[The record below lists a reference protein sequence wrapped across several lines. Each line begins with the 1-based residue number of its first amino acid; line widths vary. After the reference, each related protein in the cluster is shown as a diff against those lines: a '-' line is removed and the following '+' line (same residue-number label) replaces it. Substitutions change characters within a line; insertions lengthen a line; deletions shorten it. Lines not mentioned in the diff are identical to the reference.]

1 MASMTIKQLA
11 DSIGV
16 SKTAVRKKMDDA
28 FRDAYITKGDDG
40 SLLVSETG
48 CEEMQKRFAK
58 TTENHR
64 ELSENTENQFAET
77 GAETTGNQ
85 GFQLVIETLRE
96 QLAAKDAQIAALNE
110 RLAEASATITETARA
125 LSQAQLSLQA
135 EQKLHYETMQLKAP
149 EETVTVEPKP
159 VPEEKPKA
167 EATRKPPEQKRKQE
181 QVTTKKK
188 EGLISRLLGR
198 NRRV

>member
-16 SKTAVRKKMDDA
+16 SKTAVRKKMDDE
-28 FRDAYITKGDDG
+28 FRNAYITKGEDG

-48 CEEMQKRFAK
+48 CEEMRKRFAK

-64 ELSENTENQFAET
+64 ELSENTENRFAET

-96 QLAAKDAQIAALNE
+96 QLAAKDAQIAALND
-110 RLAEASATITETARA
+110 RLAEASATIAETARA

-135 EQKLHYETMQLKAP
+135 EQKLHYETMRISAAP
-149 EETVTVEPKP
+149 EETVTLEPKP
-159 VPEEKPKA
+159 APEEKPKA
-167 EATRKPPEQKRKQE
+167 ETTRKPPEQKKQPE
-181 QVTTKKK
+181 KKK
-188 EGLISRLLGR
+188 EQKRQGFFSRILGKR
-198 NRRV
+198 